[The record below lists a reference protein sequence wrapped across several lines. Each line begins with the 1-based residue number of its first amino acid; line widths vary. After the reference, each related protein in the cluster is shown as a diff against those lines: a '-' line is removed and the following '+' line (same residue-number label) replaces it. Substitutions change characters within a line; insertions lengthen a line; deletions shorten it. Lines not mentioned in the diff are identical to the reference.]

1 MALISCPE
9 CGHDVSDSAVTC
21 PNCGFRLKKQKKFK
35 HKGII
40 ALLIIIGCFAGWVYY
55 FMVSKPEVYIKDFMA
70 KYKVSVDD
78 WKLNFGEV
86 SETYSNAYIWENIEL
101 IEDIKGRLTLFTYD
115 SKLDGWRWRVIGD
128 EKVLSKIRTGLTR
141 ISSASDEQ
149 IVGYDA
155 GYTFKWVEYAEENI
169 GIGDWT
175 RDDKP
180 ITVEMVQGDYH
191 QLVLLKKGDVIE
203 IQYLPLNRD
212 IGLSTNY
219 YTIDED

>member
-1 MALISCPE
+1 M
-9 CGHDVSDSAVTC
+9 
-21 PNCGFRLKKQKKFK
+21 
-35 HKGII
+35 
-40 ALLIIIGCFAGWVYY
+40 
-55 FMVSKPEVYIKDFMA
+55 
-70 KYKVSVDD
+70 
-78 WKLNFGEV
+78 
-86 SETYSNAYIWENIEL
+86 
-101 IEDIKGRLTLFTYD
+101 
-115 SKLDGWRWRVIGD
+115 DG
-128 EKVLSKIRTGLTR
+128 
-141 ISSASDEQ
+141 A
-149 IVGYDA
+149 DA